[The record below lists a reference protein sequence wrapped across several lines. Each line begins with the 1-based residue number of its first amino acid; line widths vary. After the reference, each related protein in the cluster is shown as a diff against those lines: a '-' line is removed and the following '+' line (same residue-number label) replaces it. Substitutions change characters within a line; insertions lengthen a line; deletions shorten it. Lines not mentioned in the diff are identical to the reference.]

1 MLTPGPVGYWE
12 GTLVFHHK
20 LRYLSLF
27 PTFYFLLYTF
37 NFLLYNI
44 LMIQFETKQEAF
56 TGPLGLLLELLDKHE
71 LEIKDVNLAQVT
83 DEYLEH
89 LEKETVLPEEMAD
102 FLVIASRLIYLKSR
116 ELLPYVRIDEEDEK
130 VDELEDQLRIYRL
143 FSEAADRL
151 EVQFLKPEK
160 SYLRPYTKTIIE
172 TEQGFYPA
180 ENISLVNLHQ
190 AFRSILKRLEPFFA
204 LQAVS
209 MQRVKSVEQRLDEL
223 KNALTTRARMSF
235 KDVVAGAKSRVEVV
249 VSFLALL
256 ELMRRQIV
264 RVKQKD
270 HEIMIERI

>member
-1 MLTPGPVGYWE
+1 
-12 GTLVFHHK
+12 
-20 LRYLSLF
+20 
-27 PTFYFLLYTF
+27 
-37 NFLLYNI
+37 
-44 LMIQFETKQEAF
+44 
-56 TGPLGLLLELLDKHE
+56 
-71 LEIKDVNLAQVT
+71 
-83 DEYLEH
+83 

-223 KNALTTRARMSF
+223 KNALTTRAKMSF